1 MAWVNVNSLLGRAD
15 ELRVFLDHESHKE
28 IDILVLNET
37 KLDPTIHHNENQAS
51 KYRAKTGK
59 GGGGVAIYHR
69 ANFNSGPK
77 SRSFNMIN
85 IDSHLTNCLMTILK
99 ANLMSLINKHAPLSR
114 KIPLD
119 YLWRI
124 TLRAYPTTWLKFK
137 KKTETMQII

>member
-59 GGGGVAIYHR
+59 GGGGVAIITAQISTR
-69 ANFNSGPK
+69 DLSLEAL
-77 SRSFNMIN
+77 IW
-85 IDSHLTNCLMTILK
+85 LT
-99 ANLMSLINKHAPLSR
+99 LI
-114 KIPLD
+114 
-119 YLWRI
+119 RI
-124 TLRAYPTTWLKFK
+124 
-137 KKTETMQII
+137 